1 MLTANSI
8 PSLEKNSSQG
18 AYEDN
23 VNVMDCKEPIF
34 KVAERT
40 VYNIAGEILFHFK
53 YGEAE
58 SLDMSNGQTINPGAI
73 IASGRNMACDEK
85 LRTFVL
91 SRHQFD
97 TMQLSY
103 LANSPKGDG
112 TVFNGPLNPTSDSTY
127 PVEARFVIRFNE
139 NHELAELFPGQNVR
153 GLPSS
158 YRSLDEIIQLNC
170 VEKSYGYPFWD
181 ITTNTRI

>member
-1 MLTANSI
+1 
-8 PSLEKNSSQG
+8 
-18 AYEDN
+18 
-23 VNVMDCKEPIF
+23 
-34 KVAERT
+34 
-40 VYNIAGEILFHFK
+40 
-53 YGEAE
+53 
-58 SLDMSNGQTINPGAI
+58 
-73 IASGRNMACDEK
+73 
-85 LRTFVL
+85 
-91 SRHQFD
+91 
-97 TMQLSY
+97 MQLSY

-112 TVFNGPLNPTSDSTY
+112 TGFNGPLNPTSDSTY